1 MKKDKDK
8 LEEKLEE
15 QEAEQELVDEENL
28 TDEQDSEIEK
38 LRDENAKLKD
48 DYLRAYADLENT
60 KKRCAQDMEKQ
71 SKYAISA
78 FAKELLVVADNLHR
92 ALEAAENDNLEQ
104 LQQFKKGVELT
115 EAELMKVLNKFG
127 VTKMETIGNVFD
139 PAFHQ
144 VVQEVEDKSKPAGT
158 IVAELQTGYMI
169 NGRLLREAM
178 VVVSR

>member
-1 MKKDKDK
+1 MKKDKYKHEKESSEQVAEEYEGTEENVAD
-8 LEEKLEE
+8 EQNEEMEKLL
-15 QEAEQELVDEENL
+15 A
-28 TDEQDSEIEK
+28 
-38 LRDENAKLKD
+38 ENAKLKD

-92 ALEAAENDNLEQ
+92 ALAAAENDDLEQ

>member
-1 MKKDKDK
+1 
-8 LEEKLEE
+8 
-15 QEAEQELVDEENL
+15 
-28 TDEQDSEIEK
+28 
-38 LRDENAKLKD
+38 
-48 DYLRAYADLENT
+48 
-60 KKRCAQDMEKQ
+60 MEKQ

-92 ALEAAENDNLEQ
+92 ALAAAENDDLEQ

-127 VTKMETIGNVFD
+127 ITKMETIGNVFD

>member
-1 MKKDKDK
+1 MKKNKFEKALPEQVEEQNCAEDETVAD
-8 LEEKLEE
+8 EQNEEMEKLL
-15 QEAEQELVDEENL
+15 A
-28 TDEQDSEIEK
+28 
-38 LRDENAKLKD
+38 ENAKLKD

-60 KKRCAQDMEKQ
+60 KKRCALDMEKQ

-92 ALEAAENDNLEQ
+92 ALAAAENDNLEQ

-144 VVQEVEDKSKPAGT
+144 VVQEIEDKSKPAGT